1 MSMAA
6 VRARLAAGK
15 VVFLDGA
22 IGTELQKRGAPMDD
36 DAWCALATESHP
48 HALRAIHEDYIR
60 AGVDIITVN
69 TFSSSRVLLDPSGR
83 ANRAATLSRRAVEIA
98 LEARERA
105 AQGRPVAVAGSIS
118 HMVPVVHGGAVSDP
132 SRLPSEALLRESL
145 HELADTLAG
154 AGCDLLLMEMMSHP
168 GRARLAIEAAKAT
181 GLPVWIGLSARAE
194 AGRLVSYVR
203 EGWPFGEV
211 VPQILAHGGE
221 VAGVMHTNVS
231 TTGPALEILRAH
243 WSGPLMA
250 YPDSGHFKSPDWVF
264 EDIIPPADF
273 ARACVGWVDAG
284 VQVVGGCCGL
294 TVEHIQAMAAALR
307 SRR

>member
-6 VRARLAAGK
+6 IRQRLAAGK

-36 DAWCALATESHP
+36 DAWCAVATESHP
-48 HALRAIHEDYIR
+48 HLLRAIHEDYIR
-60 AGVDIITVN
+60 AGVDVITTN
-69 TFSSSRVLLDPSGR
+69 TFSSSRVLLGPSGR
-83 ANRAATLSRRAVEIA
+83 ADRAARLSRRAVEIA

-132 SRLPSEALLRESL
+132 SRVPSEALLRESFR
-145 HELADTLAG
+145 ELAETLAA

-168 GRARLAIEAAKAT
+168 VRARLAIEAAKAS
-181 GLPVWIGLSARAE
+181 GLPLWIGLSARSE

-203 EGWPFGEV
+203 ESWSFGEV

-231 TTGPALEILRAH
+231 TVGPALQILRAH

-250 YPDSGHFKSPDWVF
+250 YPDSGHFKNPDWVF

-273 ARACVGWVDAG
+273 GRACVAWVDAG
-284 VQVVGGCCGL
+284 VRVVGGCCGL
-294 TVEHIQAMAAALR
+294 SVEHIAAMIAALR
-307 SRR
+307 SRQ